1 MIRLAGP
8 VRVALAGAAILGS
21 LSLVAWR
28 QGQAF
33 DELEALEQVRE
44 GIAIREVELID
55 LTHQITALDS
65 RERVRREAELRL
77 GLRPAQEHEMR
88 FLGEGGR

>member
-1 MIRLAGP
+1 MNRLAGP
-8 VRVALAGAAILGS
+8 VQVALAGAALLGA

-28 QGQAF
+28 QGRAF

-44 GIAIREVELID
+44 GIAMREVELVD
-55 LTHQITALDS
+55 LTQQITGLDG
-65 RERVRREAELRL
+65 RERIRTEAERRL

-88 FLGEGGR
+88 FFGEEGR